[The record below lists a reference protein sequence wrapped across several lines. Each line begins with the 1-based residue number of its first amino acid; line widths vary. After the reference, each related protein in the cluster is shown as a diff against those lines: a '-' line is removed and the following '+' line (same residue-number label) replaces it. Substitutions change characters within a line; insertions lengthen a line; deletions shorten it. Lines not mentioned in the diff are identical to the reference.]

1 MWRLIFRPY
10 NREDKLTIKHMT
22 IDLGDKSK
30 VVTYGQNGVTNCLTL
45 CKTILKNYGLDG
57 FGSSETAIQLLIESN
72 GGLKYYGNNPQETY
86 REAIECIDRHLNNGR
101 PIIVGVNHTLGR
113 GINEGA
119 TDHFV
124 VIYGKGYDSNFDCN
138 YYTYY
143 EVGKSNISASYDN
156 ENNRLLY
163 IDEERPSFYDFKS
176 NRGDGKRFDV
186 TQVRPNE

>member
-1 MWRLIFRPY
+1 
-10 NREDKLTIKHMT
+10 MT

-30 VVTYGQNGVTNCLTL
+30 VVTYKTNGVTNCLDL
-45 CKTILKNYGLDG
+45 CKMILNNYGLNNY
-57 FGSSETAIQLLIESN
+57 GSSNNIYRLMHEVD
-72 GGLKYYGNNPQETY
+72 GGLEYYGKNPRKNY
-86 REAIECIDRHLNNGR
+86 REAIECINRHLINGR
-101 PIIVGVNHTLGR
+101 PIIVGVNHTIGK
-113 GINEGA
+113 GINEGT

-143 EVGKSNISASYDN
+143 EVGKSNISASYDD

-163 IDEERPSFYDFKS
+163 IDDEQPSFYDFKS
-176 NRGDGKRFDV
+176 SRGDGKRFDV